1 MILALAEM
9 GPGAM
14 FLSQVISFAILAT
27 ALWFLV
33 IPVLR
38 RMLASRTKGIQER
51 FDELARDTQEAS
63 DRLAA
68 IKAKLADIASESKRR
83 IDLALAEGAKAREQ
97 AVAEANAQAAAELA
111 KAKRTIGLE
120 RDKAVLELRTELAR
134 LTLETTERTIDSL
147 MTEKLHGRIVDGYLD
162 EVEKAARGR

>member
-9 GPGAM
+9 GAPLM
-14 FLSQVISFAILAT
+14 FLSQLIAFAILAT

-38 RMLASRTKGIQER
+38 RMLAARTKGIQDR
-51 FDELARDTQEAS
+51 FDQLARDTQEAA
-63 DRLAA
+63 DRLAS
-68 IKAKLADIASESKRR
+68 IKSKLADIASETTRR
-83 IDLALAEGAKAREQ
+83 IDAALAEGARAREQ
-97 AVAEANAQAAAELA
+97 AVAEANTIAAAELA

-134 LTLETTERTIDSL
+134 LTLEETERIVDSV
-147 MTEKLHGRIVDGYLD
+147 MNEKLHGRIVDGYLD
-162 EVEKAARGR
+162 VVEKAARGR